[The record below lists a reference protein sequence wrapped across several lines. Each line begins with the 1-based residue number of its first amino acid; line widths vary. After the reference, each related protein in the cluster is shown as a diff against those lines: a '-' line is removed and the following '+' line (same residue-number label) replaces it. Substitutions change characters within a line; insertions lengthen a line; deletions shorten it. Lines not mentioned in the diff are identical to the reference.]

1 MLNRI
6 NFASFLVTGVLAV
19 TAFSGCHSKPV
30 AQTTTH
36 TDTTQSTDTGEVKK
50 SDVTTT
56 TTQQKDGTQTV
67 DTTEKS
73 THTVPPPGK

>member
-1 MLNRI
+1 MQIRPILSSLLLAGVA
-6 NFASFLVTGVLAV
+6 FTASA
-19 TAFSGCHSKPV
+19 CHSKPV

-36 TDTTQSTDTGEVKK
+36 TDTTQQTDTGEVKK

-67 DTTEKS
+67 DTTEKT